1 MCSKRRLI
9 ELLSLIIGLFGL
21 WVQLSDDY
29 FDLHST
35 HTSYQLSSVSDAK
48 SNAVQRPSRQ
58 NDSS

>member
-1 MCSKRRLI
+1 MLRLPYILRMVSRMCSKRRLI

-35 HTSYQLSSVSDAK
+35 HTS
-48 SNAVQRPSRQ
+48 
-58 NDSS
+58 